1 MRKRYLSV
9 LSLVL
14 FSTAAAAQPFP
25 FNEQGDMRWACA
37 GVGEDEREAFAKME
51 AGSSLKLVFAAGKQG
66 QYVAKVDVVLSDR
79 EGKRPA
85 LKFTAEGPICLIQA
99 PAGRYQLEASFRTRS
114 AASPPRWPRRPGS
127 RAWWCSA
134 FPKRTDARFRSSR
147 RCTIASFSV
156 KRKKFP
162 RFRPSS
168 F

>member
-25 FNEQGDMRWACA
+25 FNEQGDVRWACA
-37 GVGEDEREAFAKME
+37 GVGQDEREAFARME

-66 QYVAKVDVVLSDR
+66 QYLAKVDVVLSDR

-99 PAGRYQLEASFRTRS
+99 PAGRYQLEASFRDEKRS
-114 AASPPRWPRRPGS
+114 VSATVAKEARQPGMVVF
-127 RAWWCSA
+127 R
-134 FPKRTDARFRSSR
+134 FPDAN
-147 RCTIASFSV
+147 
-156 KRKKFP
+156 
-162 RFRPSS
+162 
-168 F
+168 

>member
-85 LKFTAEGPICLIQA
+85 LKSRRR
-99 PAGRYQLEASFRTRS
+99 PAATSSRRRSGTRS

>member
-99 PAGRYQLEASFRTRS
+99 PAGRYQLEASFRNEKRS
-114 AASPPRWPRRPGS
+114 VSATVAKEARQPGMVVF
-127 RAWWCSA
+127 R
-134 FPKRTDARFRSSR
+134 FPEAN
-147 RCTIASFSV
+147 
-156 KRKKFP
+156 
-162 RFRPSS
+162 
-168 F
+168 